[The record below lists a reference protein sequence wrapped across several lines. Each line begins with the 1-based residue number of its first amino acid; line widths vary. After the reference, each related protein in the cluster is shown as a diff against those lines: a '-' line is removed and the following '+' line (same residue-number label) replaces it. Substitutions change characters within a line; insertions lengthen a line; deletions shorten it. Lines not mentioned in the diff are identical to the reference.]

1 MDKNYW
7 DNIYKSKSETDVSW
21 FQGVPK
27 KSLELIS
34 ELNLNPDDSIID
46 IGGGDSHLVDH
57 LLDIGF
63 KNLSV
68 LDISS
73 AALKKAKERLGER
86 AGQVKFIASDITK
99 FQSTE
104 KYKLWHDRAT
114 FHFLTK
120 AEDVKAYLE
129 IANRAIADDG
139 YLIVSTFSKTG
150 PEKCSG
156 LPITQ
161 YSDADL
167 KLLFETYF
175 SNIKC
180 FEDTHQTPW
189 GASQSFVYC
198 GFRKKC

>member
-34 ELNLNPDDSIID
+34 EVNLNPDDSIID

-73 AALKKAKERLGER
+73 AALKKAKERLGEK
-86 AGQVKFIASDITK
+86 AGQIKFIASDITK
-99 FQSTE
+99 FQPTE

-120 AEDVKAYLE
+120 VEDVKAYLE

-189 GASQSFVYC
+189 GTGQNFVYC
-198 GFRKKC
+198 GFKKR